1 MPKLTIGMAH
11 FEDFHG
17 VYFTI
22 QSLRLHHAEAMKDV
36 EFVIVDN
43 SPDSV
48 HGKQV
53 EQVVRG
59 WAHIGNAGA
68 KYIPMKSPA
77 GTSPARNR
85 IFEEASGDAVL
96 AMDCHV
102 MFPANTI
109 SRLIQFYDDNP
120 KTNDI
125 YTGPLIYDTLNNMT
139 THFNDEWRGEMWGT
153 WGSAWTNKSGNYFSI
168 INENNKCKFIA
179 LAMGQIPVSKCGDM
193 EFPKNLDWAG
203 HERVLIE
210 QGFVRAGMNVDD
222 EPFKITGQGLGVF
235 SCRKD
240 AWLGFNKD
248 ARGFGGEELY
258 IHEKF
263 RQEGHEAYLLP
274 FLVWLHRFGRPEG
287 VKYSLTRYG
296 KVRNYV
302 LEFNELGRSLDPIH
316 EHFVATGL
324 LPKHEWDYLISDPI
338 ANETAQADTIQAAK
352 AASGAGCGTC
362 GSNAAANVVAD
373 LETLDE
379 IFEVIKSMPRDLEE
393 HMDLLKGLSSKCS
406 HVTEIGKR
414 KESLVALA
422 AGKPK
427 KLVSHNTE
435 WHQVGD
441 RVEELAKLDIEI
453 ERTPIS
459 SEQIES
465 IEKTDMLF
473 IDTVH
478 TYSRMIDELNKF
490 APSVKRFIVARGTQA
505 NGEVGEDGGAG
516 ILYALRFFMKE
527 NPQWSVIE
535 HYENQYGLTV
545 LGRLKKD
552 KPKLPSV
559 AKMAGNLAIA
569 LTEHVATGSKVA
581 SKKKFEKRLEACSMC
596 PHRTD
601 KRCSVCGCFVDKKA
615 KWNESVCP
623 IGKWDLED
631 STKKETK

>member
-11 FEDFHG
+11 FEDYHG

-43 SPDSV
+43 SPDSQ
-48 HGKQV
+48 HGKDV
-53 EQVVRG
+53 EQLVRS

-68 KYIPMKSPA
+68 KYIPMRTPT
-77 GTSPARNR
+77 GTSPSRNK

-120 KTNDI
+120 ETKDI
-125 YTGPLIYDTLNNMT
+125 YTGPLIYDTLEYMT

-153 WGSAWTNKSGNYFSI
+153 WGTAWTNGNGNYFSVLHV
-168 INENNKCKFIA
+168 NDKCKFIA
-179 LAMGQIPVSKCGDM
+179 LAMGQIPLTTCGDK
-193 EFPKNLDWAG
+193 ELPEDLNWVG
-203 HERVLIE
+203 HEKELLN
-210 QGFVRAGMNVDD
+210 QGFVRAGFNVDD
-222 EPFKITGQGLGVF
+222 EPFPITGQGLGVF

-274 FLVWLHRFGRPEG
+274 FLKWLHRFGRPEG

-302 LEFNELGRSLDPIH
+302 LEFNELGRSLDPIR
-316 EHFVATGL
+316 EHFVDTEL
-324 LPKHEWDYLISDPI
+324 FSKKEWKYLISDPI
-338 ANETAQADTIQAAK
+338 ANTLPEEPK
-352 AASGAGCGTC
+352 SSC
-362 GSNAAANVVAD
+362 GSCGAADKTNK
-373 LETLDE
+373 ESLDE
-379 IFEVIKSMPRDLEE
+379 METIDEVFEVVKEIPRDLEQ
-393 HMDLLKGLSSKCS
+393 HMDFLKDISSKCS
-406 HVTEIGKR
+406 HVTEISKR
-414 KESLVALA
+414 KESLIALA

-427 KLVSHNTE
+427 KIVSHNIE
-435 WHQVGD
+435 IHSMLE
-441 RVEELAKLDIEI
+441 RVEELATDTEM
-453 ERTPIS
+453 ERSFLRSTDVD
-459 SEQIES
+459 S
-465 IEKTDMLF
+465 IEKTDLLF

-478 TYSRMIDELNKF
+478 TYPMMMDELRKF
-490 APSVKRFIVARGTQA
+490 APSVKRFIVARGTQT
-505 NGEVGEDGGAG
+505 NGEIGEDGGRG
-516 ILYALRFFMKE
+516 ILHALRLFMKE
-527 NPQWSVIE
+527 NPKWSVIE
-535 HYENQYGLTV
+535 HHEHQYGMTV

-552 KPKLPSV
+552 KPKLPS
-559 AKMAGNLAIA
+559 AARMAGNLAIA
-569 LTEHVATGSKVA
+569 LTEHVATGGNKT
-581 SKKKFEKRLEACSMC
+581 SKKKFEKRLEVCSMC
-596 PHRTD
+596 SHRTD

-615 KWNESVCP
+615 SWDESVCP
-623 IGKWDLED
+623 IGKWDIED
-631 STKKETK
+631 TKKETK